1 MELRGNDAA
10 SRGAPIELSREGFV
24 LHMALMWNIS
34 NVASWDVRGLAEVKG
49 KFVSRMAQW

>member
-10 SRGAPIELSREGFV
+10 TRDVPIRPRREESASR
-24 LHMALMWNIS
+24 MALRWNIS